1 MNESMVQWQSI
12 GKKGGVEFYLIDSI
26 EDFQEGAVFQVRES
40 FVEGDKGI
48 FYVLSK
54 THVERVGIETFTD
67 LKRPTRPFGGP
78 TAYFT
83 CHESKKDNGIW
94 LKRIDQND
102 PDQYFLDE
110 ECFDGFSW
118 SWSVAMPDAIFS

>member
-1 MNESMVQWQSI
+1 MNETMIQSMSI
-12 GKKGGVEFYLIDSI
+12 GKKGSVEFYLIDSI
-26 EDFQEGAVFQVRES
+26 EDFQEGDVFHVRES

-54 THVERVGIETFTD
+54 AQVEKIGLETFTD
-67 LKRPTRPFGGP
+67 LKKPRKPLGGP

-83 CHESKKDNGIW
+83 CHKFKKDNGIW
-94 LKRIDQND
+94 LRRIDQYD
-102 PDQYFLDE
+102 PDHYFLDE

-118 SWSVAMPDAIFS
+118 AWSISMPEAIFS